1 MTWTLVVLL
10 GLGAYAF
17 KAAGLVII
25 GDRRLP
31 PVLERCIGLIPA
43 ALIGAILVK
52 DTLTAGRH
60 IQLDARAAGI
70 ATAFILAW
78 RRAPFL
84 AIVLAACAVTAILRA
99 L

>member
-1 MTWTLVVLL
+1 VTWTLVLLL

-17 KAAGLVII
+17 KALGLVVI

-31 PVLERCIGLIPA
+31 AVLERCIGLIPA
-43 ALIGAILVK
+43 ALIGAIIVK
-52 DTLTAGRH
+52 DTLTVGRH

-70 ATAFILAW
+70 ATAFVLAW
-78 RRAPFL
+78 RKAPFL
-84 AIVLAACAVTAILRA
+84 AIVLSACAVTAILRA